1 MTDQDQPMLPGFE
14 LPRPGE
20 NKIAQAALAQL
31 EKLRADV
38 TLTDEHAIISQLVL
52 SLAQSVGGSLAAGKL
67 TIAGVN
73 GAKLLLEA
81 IEQLPEGEGGGM
93 AELTAQLRAVS

>member
-1 MTDQDQPMLPGFE
+1 MLPGFE

-20 NKIAQAALAQL
+20 NKIAQAALTQL
-31 EKLRADV
+31 QKLSDDG

-67 TIAGVN
+67 TIAGVQ

-81 IEQLPEGEGGGM
+81 LEALPEGEGSGM
-93 AELTAQLRAVS
+93 AELVQQLRAVS